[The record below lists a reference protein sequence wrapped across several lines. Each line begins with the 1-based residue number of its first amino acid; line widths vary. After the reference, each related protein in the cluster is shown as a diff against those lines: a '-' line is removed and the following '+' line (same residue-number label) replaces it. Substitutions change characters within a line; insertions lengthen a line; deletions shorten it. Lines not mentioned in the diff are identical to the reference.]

1 MFDNDFIKSSYFIST
16 SISDFCQYLNEE
28 SAAMVT
34 GIGMAT
40 VNLHT
45 PGVYQYRV
53 SDTPISVGGCSA
65 IVNPTQKVSW
75 NASFLQVSMKCRH
88 RNLQLFPTNSV
99 FFDAPVYS
107 FLYSQWDLSYFT
119 LFSAF

>member
-1 MFDNDFIKSSYFIST
+1 MFDNDFHSI

-75 NASFLQVSMKCRH
+75 NASFLQVDIKCRH
-88 RNLQLFPTNSV
+88 GNLQLFLAKFCV
-99 FFDAPVYS
+99 FDAPVYS
-107 FLYSQWDLSYFT
+107 FLYS
-119 LFSAF
+119 

>member
-1 MFDNDFIKSSYFIST
+1 MFDSDLTKFISFF
-16 SISDFCQYLNEE
+16 SVCLSDFCQYLNEE

-45 PGVYQYRV
+45 PGVYQYRI

-65 IVNPTQKVSW
+65 IVNPTQKVSGI
-75 NASFLQVSMKCRH
+75 ASFL
-88 RNLQLFPTNSV
+88 
-99 FFDAPVYS
+99 
-107 FLYSQWDLSYFT
+107 
-119 LFSAF
+119 